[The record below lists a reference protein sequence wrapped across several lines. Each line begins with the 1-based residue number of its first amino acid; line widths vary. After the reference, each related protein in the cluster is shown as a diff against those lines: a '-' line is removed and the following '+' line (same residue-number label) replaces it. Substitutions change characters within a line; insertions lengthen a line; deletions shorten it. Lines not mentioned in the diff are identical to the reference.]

1 MTELALRSYL
11 YRTGR
16 VISKFMIRS
25 FTGMNARRRSKSWA
39 RASAVFGFLGVL
51 VGCAK
56 QQAAPQPRAPIPVV
70 VGTVKIKAMPVEVM
84 AVGHVEAYST
94 VSIEAQVPG
103 QLLDVH
109 FKEGDFVR
117 KGQLL
122 ISLDPRPYEAALAQA
137 KAALARDKATAVNN
151 RLQAERYSKLLAEGI
166 VPASQVESY
175 TSAADASDAVLN
187 ADEAAIKT
195 AQLNL
200 EYCTIYSPIDGR
212 TGALMLKPGN
222 LVKVADVPIVIINQ
236 VVPIFVNFGVPQQF
250 WPEIKKSMAQGF
262 LHATATVPKDTGSP
276 EEGRVEFVDNAVDS
290 TTGNIHLRAAFPNS
304 QNRLW
309 PGLYVNMVLTLS
321 QQAGATVVPA
331 EAIMLGDKG
340 SFVYV
345 VGSDKKVGPRT
356 VVPVRTIQGETVVE
370 KGLQPGETIVTD
382 GQARLEPHARVEIKT
397 SVGDSTAADPP
408 SAN

>member
-1 MTELALRSYL
+1 
-11 YRTGR
+11 
-16 VISKFMIRS
+16 
-25 FTGMNARRRSKSWA
+25 MNARRRSKSWA
-39 RASAVFGFLGVL
+39 LASAALGFLGVL
-51 VGCAK
+51 AGCAK

-70 VGTVKIKAMPVEVM
+70 VGTVKIKAMPVEVI

-122 ISLDPRPYEAALAQA
+122 ITLDPRPYEAALAQA

-236 VVPIFVNFGVPQQF
+236 VIPIFVNFGVPQQF

-262 LHATATVPKDTGSP
+262 LHATATVPKDTGGP

-290 TTGNIHLRAAFPNS
+290 TTGNIHLRAAFANS

-345 VGSDKKVGPRT
+345 VGSDKKVEPRT

-382 GQARLEPHARVEIKT
+382 GQARLEPHAKVEFKT

-408 SAN
+408 SSN

>member
-1 MTELALRSYL
+1 MSWVLALAAL
-11 YRTGR
+11 
-16 VISKFMIRS
+16 
-25 FTGMNARRRSKSWA
+25 
-39 RASAVFGFLGVL
+39 AVLAGLA
-51 VGCAK
+51 GCAK

-70 VGTVKIKAMPVEVM
+70 VGSVKIKAMPVEVI

-109 FKEGDFVR
+109 FKEGDFVH

-122 ISLDPRPYEAALAQA
+122 ITLDPRPYEAALAQA
-137 KAALARDKATAVNN
+137 KAALARDKAMAVNN
-151 RLQAERYSKLLAEGI
+151 RLQAERYTKLLAEGI

-175 TSAADASDAVLN
+175 TSAADASDAVLS

-236 VVPIFVNFGVPQQF
+236 VNPIFVNFGVPQQF
-250 WPEIKKSMAQGF
+250 WPEIKKSMAQGI
-262 LHATATVPKDTGSP
+262 LRATATVPKDTGAP

-290 TTGNIHLRAAFPNS
+290 TTGNIHLRAAFTNS

-331 EAIMLGDKG
+331 QAIMLGDNG

-345 VGSDKKVGPRT
+345 VGADKKAEPRA
-356 VVPVRTIQGETVVE
+356 VVPIRTIQGETVVE
-370 KGLQPGETIVTD
+370 VGLKPGETIVID
-382 GQARLEPHARVEIKT
+382 GQARLEPHAQVEIKT
-397 SVGDSTAADPP
+397 SAGDSAASDPP

>member
-1 MTELALRSYL
+1 MTRSHTKL
-11 YRTGR
+11 KAGR
-16 VISKFMIRS
+16 RY
-25 FTGMNARRRSKSWA
+25 ARRTLPLA
-39 RASAVFGFLGVL
+39 ALAALGVL
-51 VGCAK
+51 VSGCAK
-56 QQAAPQPRAPIPVV
+56 QQAAPQPRAAIPVV
-70 VGTVKIKAMPVEVM
+70 VGTVKLKAMPVQVVL
-84 AVGHVEAYST
+84 VGHVEPFST

-122 ISLDPRPYEAALAQA
+122 ITLDKRPYEAALAQA
-137 KAALARDKATAVNN
+137 KPALARDKATAVNN
-151 RLQAERYSKLLAEGI
+151 RLQAQRYSKLLEEGI
-166 VPASQVESY
+166 APASQVESF

-187 ADEAAIKT
+187 ADEASIKT

-222 LVKVADVPIVIINQ
+222 LVKVADVPIVVINQ
-236 VVPIFVNFGVPQQF
+236 VNPIFVNFGVPQQF
-250 WPEIKKSMAQGF
+250 WPDIKKSMTQGN
-262 LHATATVPKDTGSP
+262 LHARATIPKDTESV
-276 EEGRVEFVDNAVDS
+276 EEGTVQFVDNAVDS
-290 TTGNIHLRAAFPNS
+290 TTGNIHLRAAFSNS

-321 QQAGATVVPA
+321 QQAGATVIPA
-331 EAIMLGDKG
+331 QAIMLGDKG

-345 VGSDKKVGPRT
+345 VGPDKKVEPRT

-370 KGLQPGETIVTD
+370 KGLQPGDIIVTD
-382 GQARLEPHARVEIKT
+382 GQARLEPHAKVEFKT
-397 SVGDSTAADPP
+397 SV
-408 SAN
+408 

>member
-1 MTELALRSYL
+1 MTRPFMNMKACTRSMPRALVPAALAFVGL
-11 YRTGR
+11 
-16 VISKFMIRS
+16 
-25 FTGMNARRRSKSWA
+25 
-39 RASAVFGFLGVL
+39 LG
-51 VGCAK
+51 GCAK
-56 QQAAPQPRAPIPVV
+56 QQAAPQPRPPIPVV
-70 VGTVKIKAMPVEVM
+70 VATVKTKAMPVEVI

-109 FKEGDFVR
+109 FKEGDFVH

-122 ISLDPRPYEAALAQA
+122 LTLDPRPYEAALAQA

-166 VPASQVESY
+166 VPASQVESF

-187 ADEAAIKT
+187 ADEASIKT

-222 LVKVADVPIVIINQ
+222 LVKVADVPIVVINQ
-236 VVPIFVNFGVPQQF
+236 VNPIFVNFGVPQQF
-250 WPEIKKSMAQGF
+250 WPDIKKSMTQGN
-262 LHATATVPKDTGSP
+262 LRAKATIPKDTETV
-276 EEGRVEFVDNAVDS
+276 EEGTVQFIDNAVDP
-290 TTGNIHLRAAFPNS
+290 TTGNIHLRAAFSNS

-309 PGLYVNMVLTLS
+309 PGLYVNMVLRLS
-321 QQAGATVVPA
+321 EQAGATVVPA
-331 EAIMLGDKG
+331 QAIMLGDKG

-345 VGSDKKVGPRT
+345 VGSDKKVEPRT
-356 VVPVRTIQGETVVE
+356 VVSARTIQGETVIE
-370 KGLQPGETIVTD
+370 NGLQAGETIVTD

-397 SVGDSTAADPP
+397 SIGDTAPADP
-408 SAN
+408 ARGN

>member
-1 MTELALRSYL
+1 
-11 YRTGR
+11 
-16 VISKFMIRS
+16 MIRS
-25 FTGMNARRRSKSWA
+25 YTNMIVRRSMTRCILTPMA
-39 RASAVFGFLGVL
+39 LAALGVL
-51 VGCAK
+51 GGCAK
-56 QQAAPQPRAPIPVV
+56 QQAAPQPRAAIPVV
-70 VGTVKIKAMPVEVM
+70 VGTVKLKAMPVQVI
-84 AVGHVEAYST
+84 AVGHVEAYTT

-122 ISLDPRPYEAALAQA
+122 LTLDPRPYEAALAQA

-222 LVKVADVPIVIINQ
+222 LVKVADVPIVVINQ
-236 VVPIFVNFGVPQQF
+236 VNPIYVNFGVPQQF
-250 WPEIKKSMAQGF
+250 WPEIKKAMAQGN
-262 LHATATVPKDTGSP
+262 LRAKATVPKDSGTA
-276 EEGRVEFVDNAVDS
+276 EGGTVAFVDNAVDP
-290 TTGNIHLRAAFPNS
+290 TTGNIHLRAAFTNS

-309 PGLYVNMVLTLS
+309 PGLYVNIVLTLS
-321 QQAGATVVPA
+321 EQAGATVVPA
-331 EAIMLGDKG
+331 QAVLEGNGG
-340 SFVYV
+340 SFVFV
-345 VGSDKKVGPRT
+345 AGAAKKVEPRT
-356 VVPVRTIQGETVVE
+356 IMAGRTVDGETVIV

-382 GQARLEPHARVEIKT
+382 GQTRLEPNARVEIK
-397 SVGDSTAADPP
+397 SSISDAPPADPP
-408 SAN
+408 QGQ

>member
-1 MTELALRSYL
+1 
-11 YRTGR
+11 
-16 VISKFMIRS
+16 
-25 FTGMNARRRSKSWA
+25 
-39 RASAVFGFLGVL
+39 VL
-51 VGCAK
+51 VSGCAK
-56 QQAAPQPRAPIPVV
+56 QQAAPQPRAAIPVV

-94 VSIEAQVPG
+94 VSIEAQVSG

-109 FKEGDFVR
+109 FKEGDFVH

-122 ISLDPRPYEAALAQA
+122 LTLDPRPYEAALAQA

-166 VPASQVESY
+166 VPPSQVESF

-222 LVKVADVPIVIINQ
+222 LVKVADVPIVVINQ
-236 VVPIFVNFGVPQQF
+236 VNPIFVNFGIPQQF
-250 WPEIKKSMAQGF
+250 WPDIKKFMAQGT
-262 LHATATVPKDTGSP
+262 LRVKATVPKDTGAA
-276 EEGRVEFVDNAVDS
+276 EEGTVAFVDNAVDS
-290 TTGNIHLRAAFPNS
+290 ATGNIHLRAAFTNS

-309 PGLYVNMVLTLS
+309 PGLYVNIVLTLS
-321 QQAGATVVPA
+321 EQSGATVVPA
-331 EAIMLGDKG
+331 QSIMLGDKG

-345 VGSDKKVGPRT
+345 VTPDKKVEPHT
-356 VVPVRTIQGETVVE
+356 VVPVRTIEGETVIE
-370 KGLQPGETIVTD
+370 KGLQPGLTIVTD
-382 GQARLEPHARVEIKT
+382 GQARLEPNAKVEIK
-397 SVGDSTAADPP
+397 SSIGDAAPADPP
-408 SAN
+408 VGH